1 MLKAARRA
9 SQRAIASTRHAVQPE
24 VLSQY
29 RIFKPVSHR
38 LHDPVYWST
47 DAKPMAIGI
56 SAGLLWAFWIPV
68 GQILAACF
76 LALWLRGNLPAAAAA
91 TFVSNPITIAPL
103 SYLAHQIGT
112 DLLGP
117 AYIQSFTVA
126 VQSELSSFS
135 LSHAVQTMMANLGLP
150 WLVGMAA
157 LGLGSAAAGLLL
169 TPLVLGLLRRR

>member
-1 MLKAARRA
+1 MLKSARRA
-9 SQRAIASTRHAVQPE
+9 SQRALASTRQAVQPE

-91 TFVSNPITIAPL
+91 TFVSNPLTIAPL

-112 DLLGP
+112 ALLGP
-117 AYIQSFTVA
+117 AYIESFTTSVH
-126 VQSELSSFS
+126 SELSSFS
-135 LSHAVQTMMANLGLP
+135 ITHALQVHLANLGLP
-150 WLVGMAA
+150 WIVGMVA
-157 LGLGSAAAGLLL
+157 LGAFSALAGLLL
-169 TPLVLGLLRRR
+169 TPLVMRFMRRR